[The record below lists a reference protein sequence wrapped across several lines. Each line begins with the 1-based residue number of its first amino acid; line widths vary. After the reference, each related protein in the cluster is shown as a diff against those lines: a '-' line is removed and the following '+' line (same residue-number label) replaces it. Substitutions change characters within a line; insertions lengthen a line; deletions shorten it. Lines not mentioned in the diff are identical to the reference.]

1 MILPSEAEGLLSSK
15 GAHKNFLRVSKGSF
29 KTRVPKMLATSC
41 YPDSG
46 KIKPLSKVAQLFRDR
61 DKMKIQG
68 FWLQSTGFLL
78 NCTTTRGLREG
89 LWAGHGHGAER
100 ERAVPCGVERSTWR
114 HWPEAS
120 PSLGAAGSAS
130 EWWKLK
136 DWSIFVVYLAVVRRK
151 GDCWMPV
158 MLLSKKKE

>member
-1 MILPSEAEGLLSSK
+1 MILPSEAEGLLSLK
-15 GAHKNFLRVSKGSF
+15 GAHENFLIVCKGSF

-41 YPDSG
+41 CPDSG

-78 NCTTTRGLREG
+78 NCTTTRGLSER
-89 LWAGHGHGAER
+89 LWAGPGHGAGR
-100 ERAVPCGVERSTWR
+100 ERGVPWGVERSRWR

-120 PSLGAAGSAS
+120 PSLGATDSVS
-130 EWWKLK
+130 EWWRLK
-136 DWSIFVVYLAVVRRK
+136 DWSIFVVYLAVVWRK

-158 MLLSKKKE
+158 LLLSKKKE